1 MQMHGLNLLVCKV
14 PHVEGSG
21 EVTTG
26 KPPRCDDRRVVA
38 SPTPRLPAPDGRFRS
53 VAKISYRESSA
64 RNRSIS
70 LAQKYFCHGC
80 KCLQQVAKII
90 NLDSAELSNRVEIA
104 IV

>member
-26 KPPRCDDRRVVA
+26 KPPLRRSEGGCLANTAVA
-38 SPTPRLPAPDGRFRS
+38 GHGRSVSS
-53 VAKISYRESSA
+53 VAKISYSESRA